1 MRGGRSAYHAFRVEI
16 PLGAPSMGRRSSCSD
31 VKAWV
36 ATPQA
41 LEVGEAWHATCN
53 RELGRGCSEGD
64 SHEHADD
71 GDGNEAFDECE
82 GRMGRTWHDEHEGY
96 VGCWAVG
103 VTDGEWECSTWNT
116 GR

>member
-1 MRGGRSAYHAFRVEI
+1 MLGREGVGG
-16 PLGAPSMGRRSSCSD
+16 GAPG
-31 VKAWV
+31 
-36 ATPQA
+36 

-82 GRMGRTWHDEHEGY
+82 GRMGWTWHDEHEGY